1 MARYGETAGGLS
13 PTAVNSIAQAVT
25 KGVQAAQHAD
35 KALSMNPAAER
46 RKQYASGL
54 QKEAALARALT
65 TEAGLR
71 KIAANMA
78 NPVRF
83 FLDYKGIFRKFA
95 VVEQMCVC
103 YG

>member
-1 MARYGETAGGLS
+1 MAKYAAESAGL
-13 PTAVNSIAQAVT
+13 PQNTVNQIATAVAQGLRLNN
-25 KGVQAAQHAD
+25 KNG
-35 KALSMNPAAER
+35 
-46 RKQYASGL
+46 SGGSTPHEKRQQEYMSGI

-83 FLDYKGIFRKFA
+83 YLDYKGIFRN
-95 VVEQMCVC
+95 
-103 YG
+103 